1 MAKSLKK
8 TTLNLFILRLLRMV
22 ITVVTV
28 TFSAKYFGV
37 SMEKDIWVLTLTI
50 ITTVTSAVWGPI
62 NEVFRTKF
70 VFIKEQ
76 EGAEAAVGKTA
87 SLVGFIFWATILMAV
102 GMFVTAPYMAQSM
115 THNMQMGAAAL
126 FVSLLL
132 LQLPS
137 LMLNELTNIGISI
150 LNAYNVY
157 YLPEMVGFASG
168 LVNLAAIIL
177 FADCIGIYSLLVGT
191 YFGIIVLFAIVLYF
205 LHKKRIAIWGR
216 LFSFKWG
223 DIKVFLLF
231 ALPFFFPY
239 FVGQINTLFEK
250 YLAGMLGSGN
260 ISSLEYA
267 RQFIN
272 VLQSVLSSVLTTIM
286 VPVLAKQFITRCKAE
301 FNRTILDNLMICML
315 IYLAACVFLIG
326 SSTPLCDFFFN
337 RGKVSSEA
345 LQVIMTLTVLYG
357 IAFFGVLM
365 YLVMGMSLLAS
376 NKGKT
381 YATVGVVTQ
390 IVVLTVNFLFC
401 PYYGVYVFPVSLGT
415 VHLVAGVIM
424 FSQVSYIENKKVLRY
439 LFRALLTVSGI
450 TALFYTLNGII
461 DYKVSFIRLVA
472 IGIIFAALL
481 PASAWMLG
489 FNVKAYFIKVKTKF
503 NHFI

>member
-8 TTLNLFILRLLRMV
+8 TTLYLFILRLLRMV

-87 SLVGFIFWATILMAV
+87 SLVGFIFWVTILMAI
-102 GMFVTAPYMAQSM
+102 GMFVAAPYMSESM

-137 LMLNELTNIGISI
+137 LLINELTNIGISI

-177 FADCIGIYSLLVGT
+177 FADSIGIYSLLIGT
-191 YFGIIVLFAIVLYF
+191 YFGIVVLFAVVLYF
-205 LHKKRIAIWGR
+205 LYKKEISIWGR
-216 LFSFKWG
+216 LVSFKWG
-223 DIKVFLLF
+223 DVKVFLLF

-260 ISSLEYA
+260 ISSVEYA
-267 RQFIN
+267 RQFIT

-286 VPVLAKQFITRCKAE
+286 VPVLAKQFINRHKE
-301 FNRTILDNLMICML
+301 DFNRTILDNLMICML
-315 IYLAACVFLIG
+315 IYLAACVFLVG
-326 SSTPLCDFFFN
+326 SSVPLCDFFFN
-337 RGKVSSEA
+337 RGKVSPEA
-345 LQVIMTLTVLYG
+345 LQNIILLTKLYG

-365 YLVMGMSLLAS
+365 YLIMGMSLLAS
-376 NKGKT
+376 NKGKV
-381 YATVGVVTQ
+381 YASVGVVTQ
-390 IVVLTVNFLFC
+390 IAVLAINFMFC
-401 PYYGVYVFPVSLGT
+401 PHYGVFVFPIALGS
-415 VHLVAGVIM
+415 VHLVAGAIM
-424 FSQVSYIENKKVLRY
+424 FCQITDIDARATLRY
-439 LFRALLTVSGI
+439 LFKAVVTVLGI
-450 TALFYTLNGII
+450 TALFYAYNSIFT
-461 DYKVSFIRLVA
+461 YEVSFLRL
-472 IGIIFAALL
+472 IIVGLIFVALL
-481 PASAWMLG
+481 PASAWLLG
-489 FNVKAYFIKVKTKF
+489 FDVKAYLIKIKSKF
-503 NHFI
+503 NHSI